1 MERVRKRSTGRRA
14 RAAKPSSKASSSK
27 MSSKMRSK
35 SGSKTGSTSR
45 SKTNSSKT
53 VSLKTRP
60 LKKRTSQVTAKAR
73 GKQPAPA
80 ASGVRTPSAGV
91 VEAALA
97 VFAHE
102 VRTPL
107 TGILA
112 ISDLLATSEL
122 SERER
127 RWVDTIKAGAEHLSS
142 LATLFVDAAKD
153 ETTGVV
159 PRQDLFDL
167 RVLARGIGDSLAGRA
182 AAKGLEAKVEL
193 SDRLPALVVGD
204 PVRLRAALENLID
217 NAVKFTD
224 QGGVGLR
231 VALADRARRG
241 GRTAPKG
248 KIAVAFSVSDSG
260 IGLTLQEIKRLF
272 RPFTQANVSIASRYG
287 GAGLGLSS
295 VRQLARAMGGDVA
308 VAPRPGGGTIFTLTV
323 MLSTAEAPRVDMHG
337 ADDGVTLAPTRPLR
351 VLGVEDNPFGRVVLN
366 TILNELGHQA
376 EFIGRGEAAPER
388 IERGGLDAVLMD
400 MVLPGINGVEA
411 IGRIRKLGAPYG
423 GIPII
428 GVSGRGEDEAA
439 SRAAGAD
446 AFLLKPVS
454 PRALATALLEATHRA
469 AAET

>member
-1 MERVRKRSTGRRA
+1 
-14 RAAKPSSKASSSK
+14 
-27 MSSKMRSK
+27 
-35 SGSKTGSTSR
+35 
-45 SKTNSSKT
+45 
-53 VSLKTRP
+53 
-60 LKKRTSQVTAKAR
+60 
-73 GKQPAPA
+73 
-80 ASGVRTPSAGV
+80 V
-91 VEAALA
+91 VETALA

-153 ETTGVV
+153 ESSGAA

-167 RVLARGIGDSLAGRA
+167 RVLARGAGDSLAGRA
-182 AAKGLEAKVEL
+182 AAKGLEAKIDV
-193 SDRLPALVVGD
+193 SDDLPALVVGD

-224 QGGVGLR
+224 QGGVGLK
-231 VALADRARRG
+231 VAPADRARRG
-241 GRTAPKG
+241 KGTASSKG
-248 KIAVAFSVSDSG
+248 KSAVAFLISDSG

-272 RPFTQANVSIASRYG
+272 RPFSQANVSIASRFG

-308 VAPRPGGGTIFTLTV
+308 VTPRPGGGTIFTLTV
-323 MLSTAEAPRVDMHG
+323 TLTIAEAPRTDAHG
-337 ADDGVTLAPTRPLR
+337 GDDGVTLAPTRPLR

-376 EFIGRGEAAPER
+376 EFIGRGEAAPAR
-388 IERGGLDAVLMD
+388 IEKGGLDAVLMD
-400 MVLPGINGVEA
+400 MVLPGINGVET

-469 AAET
+469 ATAT

>member
-1 MERVRKRSTGRRA
+1 M
-14 RAAKPSSKASSSK
+14 
-27 MSSKMRSK
+27 
-35 SGSKTGSTSR
+35 
-45 SKTNSSKT
+45 
-53 VSLKTRP
+53 
-60 LKKRTSQVTAKAR
+60 
-73 GKQPAPA
+73 AP
-80 ASGVRTPSAGV
+80 GPGV

-122 SERER
+122 GERER

-153 ETTGVV
+153 ETTGALL
-159 PRQDLFDL
+159 REDLFDL
-167 RVLARGIGDSLAGRA
+167 RVLARAAGDSLAGRA
-182 AAKGLEAKVEL
+182 AAKGLEAKVEV
-193 SDRLPALVVGD
+193 SDALPGLVVGD

-217 NAVKFTD
+217 NAVKFTE
-224 QGGVGLR
+224 QGGVALGI
-231 VALADRARRG
+231 ALAGKAGRG
-241 GRTAPKG
+241 KASRSPAKGRV
-248 KIAVAFSVSDSG
+248 AVAFHISDSG

-272 RPFTQANVSIASRYG
+272 RPFSQANVSIASRFG

-308 VAPRPGGGTIFTLTV
+308 VEPHEGGGTTFTLTV
-323 MLSTAEAPRVDMHG
+323 TLTVAATPRATAAGGE
-337 ADDGVTLAPTRPLR
+337 DGVTLAPTRPLR
-351 VLGVEDNPFGRVVLN
+351 ILGVEDNPFGRVVLN

-388 IERGGLDAVLMD
+388 IASGHYDAVLMD
-400 MVLPGINGVEA
+400 MVLPGINGIEA
-411 IGRIRKLGAPYG
+411 IAQIRALDAPHG
-423 GIPII
+423 DIPII
-428 GVSGRGEDEAA
+428 GVSGRGEDETA

-454 PRALATALLEATHRA
+454 PRALATALLAATHRA
-469 AAET
+469 GAAT